1 MKQTCDSWRFSQD
14 LYPTRLA
21 QRWHQRHFSDD
32 GCLGTKVTAL
42 VACCQTAS
50 GSFKKCL
57 ELRRKIRIWSWP
69 VEWCEV
75 DQVICRIGP
84 LRFNWFQVFT
94 CNSYIHMQLIS
105 CIYISYNIYINIYI
119 LIYII
124 YNTYIL
130 LPGSDARPK
139 DRRHPRQSPSP
150 SRRRRVGV
158 PDSRGISDRFDIN
171 NWLVVWNI
179 VFSIYWECHH
189 PIWRTHFFRGSKHQ
203 PAKIVYD
210 VDFWGS
216 TNWFWSTPARLRWL
230 DSQHLPGEQPPG
242 WIGWFWCCAAIRL
255 SIQVKKGS
263 LSIEKQGTSL
273 DSRQHQCWAL
283 ALRCCPKDQWIGKYQ
298 LEEEGRLLESQR
310 LITTEPWKFC
320 RTVD

>member
-1 MKQTCDSWRFSQD
+1 MKLIKWSVELVPWDSIGFKYLHVIHIFICNW
-14 LYPTRLA
+14 
-21 QRWHQRHFSDD
+21 
-32 GCLGTKVTAL
+32 L
-42 VACCQTAS
+42 V
-50 GSFKKCL
+50 
-57 ELRRKIRIWSWP
+57 
-69 VEWCEV
+69 V
-75 DQVICRIGP
+75 
-84 LRFNWFQVFT
+84 
-94 CNSYIHMQLIS
+94 Y
-105 CIYISYNIYINIYI
+105 IYISYNIYINIYI

-158 PDSRGISDRFDIN
+158 PDSRGISDRCDIN

-230 DSQHLPGEQPPG
+230 DSQHLRGEQPLDELDDFG
-242 WIGWFWCCAAIRL
+242 VVRL
-255 SIQVKKGS
+255 SVYPFKW
-263 LSIEKQGTSL
+263 
-273 DSRQHQCWAL
+273 R
-283 ALRCCPKDQWIGKYQ
+283 KDHF
-298 LEEEGRLLESQR
+298 L
-310 LITTEPWKFC
+310 
-320 RTVD
+320 